1 MSSGPRPGDPSS
13 ARDRMAQMQW
23 KIRQNAAEMQ
33 ETLKSLSSWEKDIK
47 KKERSMRKERKRGGG
62 KKKGKLAVP
71 GRQCQRKGSVEGNRK
86 KISADRRA

>member
-1 MSSGPRPGDPSS
+1 
-13 ARDRMAQMQW
+13 MQW

-71 GRQCQRKGSVEGNRK
+71 GVRGRSSAIPAVRGSAGTVVSAPSTSRQHQRVASPL
-86 KISADRRA
+86 